1 MKTKE
6 LFLKDPTQWTV
17 ANGGVTSNNDSG
29 ADTLRYE
36 LETFVC
42 EGEYHQGL
50 SRILQGYLNAL
61 GKEQKAAWVSGFYG
75 SGKSHMVKVLRYLW
89 VDHRF
94 QDGNTARTLVNLP
107 TDVKDHLVE
116 LTNRS
121 KQHGGLHAA
130 GGTLKAGLGN
140 VRMRVLGIVL
150 QSVGL
155 PEKLSIAR
163 LMMDLRDDGLL
174 QQVTDS
180 IAKAGKKPED
190 EFERIYTS
198 KVFQQAYLAAYPH
211 LGSERE
217 VGAALRNQYPTNVEE
232 VSIADMLATI
242 RRALS
247 RDGKLPCTVLVLD
260 EIQQYINN
268 DAQVSLDVQ
277 EVVEACQKE
286 LDGRVL
292 VVGTGQSALTDTPSL
307 QKIMGRFQIKVHLRD
322 NDVEKVVRTVVLQK
336 KTDKK
341 DAIQQVITTNEGEVT
356 RQLKATRVATRPED
370 RDIYVSDYP
379 LLPVRQRFWEKVLH
393 SIDASGA
400 TSQMRT
406 QLRVI
411 HEACKELANR
421 PLGAVVPA
429 DFLYDQLAQDLVIS
443 GEMQRRYQEIIEGQ
457 KTKTDGELRSRICAL
472 VFLIN
477 KLPRETGA
485 DLGIRANAEHM
496 SDLLTDDLDKSAAT
510 IRQQV
515 PGVLQQLVDEGVLMP
530 VDDGEFRLQT
540 TEGQAWEGE
549 YRKRLAS
556 TRNNET
562 TIASQRTQ
570 LLGKLLDDELRSTTV
585 LHGEAREKRK
595 VIVHKG
601 LEAPP
606 ASDGI
611 NIWVRDGFTES
622 ESAVMQDI
630 QRRSVED
637 ATVHVLIPKVRA
649 DELKNVLSS
658 VFAADETIN
667 YKGSPTTEEGR
678 EARASMITRKQA
690 EERKVEDIVHDVLS
704 GARVYLSGGQGITG
718 IGLEGS
724 VKAACEQV
732 LDRLYPQFRTA
743 DSKNWSTVWTR
754 AKEGN
759 TNALQLVGYNGDP
772 HQHPVAS
779 KILGSI
785 GSGKRG
791 TDLVNLFTAPPYGW
805 PKDAVDGILGVLL
818 QSGHLSARI
827 NGQVVKLSE
836 LDQRKV
842 GQADYRT
849 EHPVLTAAQKLAVR
863 KLYQDAGITS
873 KAGDELNDAS
883 LFVNKL
889 KDLAQQAGGD
899 APAPLPPA
907 PPFLKELSTLSGN
920 DLLFEVHA
928 KAEDLGK
935 HIAAWRSLREQVAT
949 RTPGYHLTKDLLA
962 FAAAAQLPNMEEQE
976 QALKAILQKRDLLA
990 EPDPVAAIR
999 KVVGA
1004 TLRAALTAAFEH
1016 HEQVLK
1022 HEMEVMLRNEV
1033 WAKLSPEERLGFLR
1047 GQGIA
1052 KRDTPQMGSDAE
1064 LATAL
1069 RTCDLGTW
1077 STHADAL
1084 STRCQNALEAAI
1096 RAAQPKARKVD
1107 LPKATI
1113 NNEAELEAWLNS
1125 AKKTLAQALKDGPA
1139 II

>member
-17 ANGGVTSNNDSG
+17 ANGGVTSNNDAG
-29 ADTLRYE
+29 AETLRYE
-36 LETFVC
+36 LNTFVC

-50 SRILQGYLNAL
+50 ARILQGYLDAL

-89 VDHRF
+89 TDHRF
-94 QDGNTARTLVNLP
+94 NDGNSARTLVNLP
-107 TDVKDHLVE
+107 ADVRDLLVE

-163 LMMDLRDDGLL
+163 LMMDLRDEGLL
-174 QQVTDS
+174 QRITEA
-180 IAKAGKKPED
+180 IASAGKKPAD
-190 EFERIYTS
+190 EFERMYTS
-198 KVFQQAYLAAYPH
+198 KVFQQAYLSAYPH
-211 LGSERE
+211 LGNEQN
-217 VGAALRNQYPTNVEE
+217 VGAALRNQYPTNVAE
-232 VSIADMLATI
+232 VSVTDMLAIT

-260 EIQQYINN
+260 EVQQYINN
-268 DAQVSLDVQ
+268 NGDVALDVQ
-277 EVVEACQKE
+277 EVIEACQKE

-307 QKIMGRFQIKVHLRD
+307 QRIMGRFQIKVHLRD

-341 DAIQQVITTNEGEVT
+341 DAIEKVITTNEGEVT

-370 RDIYVSDYP
+370 REVYVSDYP

-411 HEACKELANR
+411 HEACRELADK

-457 KTKTDGELRSRICAL
+457 KAKSDGELRSRICAL
-472 VFLIN
+472 VFLIG
-477 KLPRETGA
+477 KLPREAGA
-485 DLGIRANAEHM
+485 DAGIRANAEHM
-496 SDLLTDDLDKSAAT
+496 SDLLTDDLDKSAAK

-515 PGVLQQLVDEGVLMP
+515 PIVLQQLVDEGVLMP
-530 VDDGEFRLQT
+530 VEDGEHRLQT

-562 TIASQRTQ
+562 IIASHRQQ
-570 LLGKLLDDELRSTTV
+570 LLGKLLDDVLKSTSV

-595 VIVHKG
+595 VAVHRG
-601 LEAPP
+601 LEAPL
-606 ASDGI
+606 ASDSI
-611 NIWVRDGFTES
+611 NVWVRDGFAES
-622 ESAVMQDI
+622 ESMVIQDI
-630 QRRSVED
+630 QRRAVED
-637 ATVHVLIPKVRA
+637 ATVHILIPKARA
-649 DELKNVLSS
+649 DDLKNALSS
-658 VFAADETIN
+658 VIAADETIN
-667 YKGSPTTEEGR
+667 YKGIPTTEPGK
-678 EARASMITRKQA
+678 EARASMITRKQV
-690 EERKVEDIVHDVLS
+690 EERRVDDILRDILN
-704 GARVYLSGGQGITG
+704 GARVFLSGGQAITG
-718 IGLEGS
+718 IGLEAS
-724 VKAACEQV
+724 VKIACEQV

-743 DSKNWSTVWTR
+743 DSKNWSGVWTR

-759 TNALQLVGYNGDP
+759 TNALQLVGHTADP
-772 HQHPVAS
+772 HQHPVAV
-779 KILGSI
+779 KILSAV

-791 TDLVNLFTAPPYGW
+791 TDLVSLFTSPPFGW
-805 PKDAVDGILGVLL
+805 PKDAVDGTLGVLV

-827 NGQVVKLSE
+827 NGQPVKLSE
-836 LDQRKV
+836 LDQRKI
-842 GQADYRT
+842 GQADFRA
-849 EHPVLTAAQKLAVR
+849 EQPVLTAAQKLAVR

-883 LFVNKL
+883 LFINKIREL
-889 KDLAQQAGGD
+889 TTQAGGD

-907 PPFLKELSTLSGN
+907 PTTLKELSTLSGN
-920 DLLFEVHA
+920 DLLFEIHA
-928 KAEDLGK
+928 RSEDLGK
-935 HIAAWRSLREQVAT
+935 QIAAWKTLREQIAS
-949 RTPGYHLTKDLLA
+949 RLPDYYLTEELISYGKTA
-962 FAAAAQLPNMEEQE
+962 NLPTIDEQE
-976 QALKAILQKRDLLA
+976 QALKAVLQKRDLLA
-990 EPDPVAAIR
+990 EPNPVAPIR
-999 KVVGA
+999 KLIGVS
-1004 TLRAALTAAFEH
+1004 LRTALTNAVEYYD
-1016 HEQVLK
+1016 QVLK
-1022 HEMEVMLRNEV
+1022 RELASMLQNPV
-1033 WAKLSPEERLGFLR
+1033 WAKLSADERLSLLR
-1047 GQGIA
+1047 TNSIKQ
-1052 KRDTPQMGSDAE
+1052 RDVPEMGSDVD
-1064 LATAL
+1064 LASAL
-1069 RTCDLGTW
+1069 RKCDLGAW
-1077 STHADAL
+1077 RTHADAIA
-1084 STRCQNALEAAI
+1084 TRCQNALEMAI
-1096 RAAQPKARKVD
+1096 RTAQPKARKVD

-1113 NNEAELEAWLNS
+1113 NNEADLDAWLS
-1125 AKKTLAQALKDGPA
+1125 AARTTLAKALEDGPA